1 VNDDRS
7 KLFTYENG
15 LLLLLGFSFGIAF
28 VDRNAATILGPF
40 IRQDLGLDN
49 TELALLGS
57 GLALTWAIG
66 AYVVA
71 RWSDA
76 AGRRKPF
83 LVAFLLIFS
92 ACSFLSGLAP
102 SFGVLLASRVV
113 MGFVEGPFLP
123 VCLAVMMAESSEHR
137 RGVNAGVMQNLF
149 AALLGQ
155 SLAPIVL
162 VPLAQAFDWRA
173 AFYVA
178 GVPGLLCAL
187 AVAWFVREPERGTAA
202 RSAHARNAV
211 RGPASPDAADASA
224 SDLSAAPAA
233 SPAASERIGIFA
245 MLKVRNILL
254 CSAISICMVA
264 WLIMGWTFLPT
275 YLVEDRALSPA
286 TMQWIMSA
294 LGICTALSGFGAP
307 WLSDRIGRKPVMIAF
322 CFAGAVTPLA
332 TLYFPGAV
340 SVMTAIMFLGWLGTG
355 AFPLFMGVIPGETIS
370 RAQAASAM
378 GLIVCIGEVAGGF
391 GITTLAGRVADLTSL
406 AAPFLLM
413 TACTAVAGLLC
424 LFLEETAPAKRKA
437 PERVALATAA

>member
-1 VNDDRS
+1 MNDARRS
-7 KLFTYENG
+7 TLFSYENG
-15 LLLLLGFSFGIAF
+15 LLLLLGFSFGVAF

-40 IRQDLGLDN
+40 IRMDLGLDN

-57 GLALTWAIG
+57 GLALSWAVG
-66 AYVVA
+66 AFLVA

-76 AGRRKPF
+76 VGRRKPF

-92 ACSFLSGLAP
+92 ACSFLSGFAP

-123 VCLAVMMAESSEHR
+123 VCLALMMAESSEHR
-137 RGVNAGVMQNLF
+137 RGLNAGVMQNLF

-187 AVAWFVREPERGTAA
+187 AVAWYVREPA
-202 RSAHARNAV
+202 REPEPARAP
-211 RGPASPDAADASA
+211 RA
-224 SDLSAAPAA
+224 SAAPAA
-233 SPAASERIGIFA
+233 AARSSGRAGVVA
-245 MLKVRNILL
+245 MLASRNILL
-254 CSAISICMVA
+254 CSAISVCMVA

-275 YLVEDRALSPA
+275 YLVENRALSPA

-294 LGICTALSGFGAP
+294 LGICTAISGFGAP

-340 SVMTAIMFLGWLGTG
+340 AVMTAIMFIGWLGTG
-355 AFPLFMGVIPGETIS
+355 AFPLFMGVIPGETVS
-370 RAQAASAM
+370 RAEAATAM
-378 GLIVCIGEVAGGF
+378 GLIVCVGEIAGGF
-391 GITTLAGRVADLTSL
+391 GITTLAGKVADLTSL
-406 AAPFLLM
+406 AAPFLFM
-413 TACTAVAGLLC
+413 VGCTAAAGVLC

-437 PERVALATAA
+437 PAAMELAQAA